1 MSLRIKYIAF
11 VAIIHIVIIIL
22 TFWLLKEH
30 KALFILSEVLIM
42 VSLLISVQLYRDFI
56 QPLKFLMTGAEAI
69 KDQDFSVK
77 FRNVGKYE
85 LDQLIDVYNA
95 MIDQLRLERLQV
107 AEQHFFLDK
116 LIQASPIA
124 VIILDF
130 DGNITNLNPKAR
142 TLFAR
147 ENAEIMHKPLR
158 NIQHAIIPYLDQLE
172 NGASKV
178 VHLSGVETYKIQ
190 RSFFMDRGFS
200 RPFLML
206 EELTT
211 EMLEIEKKAYGKVI
225 RMMAHEVNNSI
236 GAVNSILD
244 ITKKH
249 IQEEEISNVLQIATE
264 RNERLNQF
272 MRRFADIVRL
282 PPPNKAPT
290 DLVPAIANVA
300 QLMKHLAA
308 SKNVS
313 LTFQPAQ
320 PRLVKMVDI
329 AQIEQVLVNIIKN
342 AIEAC
347 TENNE
352 IQITANTSAIVIR
365 NNGAVIPETLE
376 NQLFTPF
383 FSTKP
388 DGQGIGLTLIR
399 EILMNHGATFSL
411 KTNPDGWTEFVITN
425 MAL

>member
-11 VAIIHIVIIIL
+11 VVIIHAVIILL
-22 TFWLLKEH
+22 TFWLLQAN
-30 KALFILSEVLIM
+30 KALFILSEVLILF
-42 VSLLISVQLYRDFI
+42 SLLISVQLYRDFI
-56 QPLKFLMTGAEAI
+56 QPLKFLLTGAEAI

-77 FRNVGKYE
+77 FRKVGKYE
-85 LDQLIDVYNA
+85 MDKLIEVYND
-95 MIDQLRLERLQV
+95 MIDQLRKERLQV

-124 VIILDF
+124 VVILDF
-130 DGNITNLNPKAR
+130 DGRITNLNPKAQI
-142 TLFAR
+142 LFAQT
-147 ENAEIMHKPLR
+147 NQVFLHQPLTVLE
-158 NIQHAIIPYLDQLE
+158 HPIIPHLEQLE
-172 NGASKV
+172 NGASKII
-178 VHLSGVETYKIQ
+178 HLSGVETYKIQ
-190 RSFFMDRGFS
+190 RSFFMDRGFA

-211 EMLEIEKKAYGKVI
+211 EMLETEKKAYGKVI

-249 IQEEEISNVLQIATE
+249 IQDEELSQVLQVATE
-264 RNERLNQF
+264 RNDRLNLF

-282 PPPNKAPT
+282 PPPNKTLT
-290 DLVPAIANVA
+290 DLVPLVKNVA
-300 QLMKHLAA
+300 QLMKHQAA
-308 SKNVS
+308 LKNIS
-313 LTFQPAQ
+313 LNCLPSSA
-320 PRLVKMVDI
+320 VVMKMIDA

-347 TENNE
+347 HEKNE
-352 IQITANTSAIVIR
+352 IQVITSPRGIVIR
-365 NNGAVIPETLE
+365 NNGAGIPEAIE

-383 FSTKP
+383 FSSKP

-399 EILMNHGATFSL
+399 EILINHDFTFSL
-411 KTNPDGWTEFVITN
+411 KTGTDGWTEFVIN
-425 MAL
+425 MG